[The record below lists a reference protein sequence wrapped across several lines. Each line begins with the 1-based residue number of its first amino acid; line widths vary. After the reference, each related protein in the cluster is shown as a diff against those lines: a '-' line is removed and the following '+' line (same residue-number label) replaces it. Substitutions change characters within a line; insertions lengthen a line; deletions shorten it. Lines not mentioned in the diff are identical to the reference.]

1 MDIYQKMDI
10 LKNHKNQINPVF
22 RMFNIEFLSIS
33 RRKPASIMGPSPLAL
48 IWTRIENAGWSP
60 SKILSPENIER
71 TSVLVIINDPNVN
84 HYLIFKLKSFD
95 LSNGESSYNRIRSST
110 KSDQMC

>member
-48 IWTRIENAGWSP
+48 IWTRIENAG
-60 SKILSPENIER
+60 
-71 TSVLVIINDPNVN
+71 
-84 HYLIFKLKSFD
+84 
-95 LSNGESSYNRIRSST
+95 
-110 KSDQMC
+110 